1 MAGKSKK
8 EEIKM
13 AEWEDRLTSPP
24 RNTPKVHVEQFSLKT
39 NWRLAETLLYNKGY
53 RKDPY
58 GIGWKR
64 KRCDQVKTVPLGGDS
79 EEKGDYKSGD
89 LPWKV
94 NCSNHILGT
103 PALGSDKGKLSPL
116 G

>member
-1 MAGKSKK
+1 M
-8 EEIKM
+8 E
-13 AEWEDRLTSPP
+13 LTSPM
-24 RNTPKVHVEQFSLKT
+24 NTSKIHLHMEQFSLQT

-53 RKDPY
+53 REDPY
-58 GIGWKR
+58 GIGWER

-79 EEKGDYKSGD
+79 GEKGDDKSGG

>member
-1 MAGKSKK
+1 MELTFPHKH
-8 EEIKM
+8 IKNIPT
-13 AEWEDRLTSPP
+13 WGTSLT
-24 RNTPKVHVEQFSLKT
+24 KT

>member
-1 MAGKSKK
+1 M
-8 EEIKM
+8 
-13 AEWEDRLTSPP
+13 
-24 RNTPKVHVEQFSLKT
+24 EQFSLKT

-53 RKDPY
+53 RKNPY
-58 GIGWKR
+58 RIGWER

-79 EEKGDYKSGD
+79 EKKGDYKGGD

>member
-39 NWRLAETLLYNKGY
+39 NWRLAETLLTTKAVKN
-53 RKDPY
+53 PH
-58 GIGWKR
+58 GIRW
-64 KRCDQVKTVPLGGDS
+64 
-79 EEKGDYKSGD
+79 E
-89 LPWKV
+89 
-94 NCSNHILGT
+94 
-103 PALGSDKGKLSPL
+103 GK
-116 G
+116 